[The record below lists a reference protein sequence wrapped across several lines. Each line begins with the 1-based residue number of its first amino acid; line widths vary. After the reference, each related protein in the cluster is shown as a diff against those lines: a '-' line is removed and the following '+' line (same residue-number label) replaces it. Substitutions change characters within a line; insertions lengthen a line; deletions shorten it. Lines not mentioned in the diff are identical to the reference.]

1 MWLGNDETGQT
12 LLHQRFG
19 DSACE
24 VWQPSG
30 AERLVRQ
37 KVRGALGDA
46 LELGNDDLLWPRASG
61 SYARH

>member
-1 MWLGNDETGQT
+1 MWLGNDETGRT
-12 LLHQRFG
+12 LLHQRF
-19 DSACE
+19 
-24 VWQPSG
+24 